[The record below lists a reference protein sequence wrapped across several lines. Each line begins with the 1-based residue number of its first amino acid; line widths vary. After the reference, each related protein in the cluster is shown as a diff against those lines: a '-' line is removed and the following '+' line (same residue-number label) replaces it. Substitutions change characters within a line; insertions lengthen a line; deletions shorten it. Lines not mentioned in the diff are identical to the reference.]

1 MRCLSHPLFVCIIQP
16 CGYPYY
22 TVEVDITYI
31 MYVHILFI
39 HIYIHTYIA
48 TCILMLK
55 FNLTDYFLLLL
66 LNSGEQ
72 IILMMT
78 TNAITKH
85 APYPIMNNV
94 IFLVGYSPYSS
105 SLTITA
111 IQRRRPQ
118 AQHRTTVQQYTNLR
132 VITIVYSIC

>member
-1 MRCLSHPLFVCIIQP
+1 MVHFHRLGHK
-16 CGYPYY
+16 YNAYY
-22 TVEVDITYI
+22 SSGTN
-31 MYVHILFI
+31 
-39 HIYIHTYIA
+39 
-48 TCILMLK
+48 
-55 FNLTDYFLLLL
+55 NLTDYSIFLLLL
-66 LNSGEQ
+66 LNSGER

-78 TNAITKH
+78 TNGINRY

-118 AQHRTTVQQYTNLR
+118 AQHRPTVQQYTNLSYHHCLSYITNH
-132 VITIVYSIC
+132 VICCVVYVFGMNFI